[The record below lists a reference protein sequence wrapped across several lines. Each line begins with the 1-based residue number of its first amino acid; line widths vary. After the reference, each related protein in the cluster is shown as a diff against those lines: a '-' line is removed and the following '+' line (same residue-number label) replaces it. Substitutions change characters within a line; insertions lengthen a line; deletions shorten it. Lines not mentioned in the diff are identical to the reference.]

1 MAAAAA
7 AGGGGLVVAGG
18 GQCDRIVCRLLRA
31 AMGAAV
37 ERGGPLCQS
46 ACFDLG
52 RPVQSVGGQLR
63 TLSGRANEPWNASST
78 AEKPKHD
85 LAAAAAAQQGK
96 RVAWACELACCPA
109 PCTHNPAVRF
119 T

>member
-46 ACFDLG
+46 ACFDFG
-52 RPVQSVGGQLR
+52 RRVQQAWE
-63 TLSGRANEPWNASST
+63 GR
-78 AEKPKHD
+78 
-85 LAAAAAAQQGK
+85 
-96 RVAWACELACCPA
+96 
-109 PCTHNPAVRF
+109 
-119 T
+119 